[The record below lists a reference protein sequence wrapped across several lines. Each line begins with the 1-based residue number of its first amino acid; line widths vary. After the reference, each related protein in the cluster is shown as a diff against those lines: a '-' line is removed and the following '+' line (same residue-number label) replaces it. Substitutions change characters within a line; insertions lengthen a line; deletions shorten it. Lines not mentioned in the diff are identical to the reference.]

1 MDRPVLPA
9 PHQIALDLWRI
20 GLRLAARLAAQP
32 AVPRRRHELG
42 DAARL
47 RAWARC
53 SASLLA
59 VAIVHSRTLDR
70 SLLPWVIAS
79 QTVPVLAIA
88 PIVIVIL
95 GSLGLTG
102 VFPKAI
108 ISMYLCFFPVA
119 VAMVQ
124 GPALAAARSSSSC
137 CTPMRATPAHTFWKL
152 RVPAS
157 LPFLFPSLRVGI
169 AAGLVGAIVGE
180 LPTGAQAG
188 LGARLLTGS
197 YYGNTVQIWSALV
210 MSALL
215 GLALTGRWP
224 RSSGWRA
231 QGAQHERRAAW
242 PAALGRRSPA
252 VADVGCCGAACA
264 GRAAPCR
271 VRRRRRCGARSAAG
285 LVRCGVALAAAGM
298 ACSARRARAAA
309 LGRHRPRRCCSAL
322 WVLCFWQI
330 ADAGVRRAARAAAG
344 AAR

>member
-1 MDRPVLPA
+1 MASTEAVAPRAPIAPGAASSIDAAWARIGPVLAVLAILIALWYAAAVGLNAAQVIERTLSSQPGWGFADLVRLTLSMDRPVLPA
-9 PHQIALDLWRI
+9 PHQIALDLFDSVFGWPLDSPRN
-20 GLRLAARLAAQP
+20 LLFHAAVTSSATL
-32 AVPRRRHELG
+32 LG
-42 DAARL
+42 FVMGTALGA
-47 RAWARC
+47 
-53 SASLLA
+53 LLA
-59 VAIVHSRTLDR
+59 VAIVHSRTLER
-70 SLLPWVIAS
+70 SLFPWVIAS

-119 VAMVQ
+119 VALVK
-124 GPALAAARSSSSC
+124 GLRSPGVLELELLRTYAASKK
-137 CTPMRATPAHTFWKL
+137 HTFWKV

-215 GLALTGRWP
+215 GLALTG
-224 RSSGWRA
+224 
-231 QGAQHERRAAW
+231 
-242 PAALGRRSPA
+242 
-252 VADVGCCGAACA
+252 C
-264 GRAAPCR
+264 
-271 VRRRRRCGARSAAG
+271 
-285 LVRCGVALAAAGM
+285 VALAERLLTPGGK
-298 ACSARRARAAA
+298 R
-309 LGRHRPRRCCSAL
+309 
-322 WVLCFWQI
+322 
-330 ADAGVRRAARAAAG
+330 
-344 AAR
+344 

>member
-1 MDRPVLPA
+1 VLAVLGIVLVLWYAAAVALNAAQVIERTLSSQPDWGFADLLRLTLTMDRPVLPA
-9 PHQIALDLWRI
+9 PHQIALDLFDSVFGWPLDSPRN
-20 GLRLAARLAAQP
+20 LLFHAAVTSSATL
-32 AVPRRRHELG
+32 LG
-42 DAARL
+42 FAMGTAL
-47 RAWARC
+47 GA
-53 SASLLA
+53 LLA
-59 VAIVHSRTLDR
+59 VAIVHSRTLER
-70 SLLPWVIAS
+70 SLFPWVIAS

-119 VAMVQ
+119 VALVK
-124 GPALAAARSSSSC
+124 GLRSPGVLELELLHTYAASR
-137 CTPMRATPAHTFWKL
+137 AHTFWKL

-215 GLALTGRWP
+215 GLALTG
-224 RSSGWRA
+224 A
-231 QGAQHERRAAW
+231 
-242 PAALGRRSPA
+242 
-252 VADVGCCGAACA
+252 
-264 GRAAPCR
+264 
-271 VRRRRRCGARSAAG
+271 
-285 LVRCGVALAAAGM
+285 VALAERLLTPGG
-298 ACSARRARAAA
+298 RR
-309 LGRHRPRRCCSAL
+309 
-322 WVLCFWQI
+322 
-330 ADAGVRRAARAAAG
+330 
-344 AAR
+344 

>member
-1 MDRPVLPA
+1 MASTEAVAPRAPIAPGAASSIDAAWARIGPVLAVLAILIALWYAAAVGLNAAQVIERTLSSQPGWGFADLVKLTLSMDRPVLPA
-9 PHQIALDLWRI
+9 PHQIALDLFDSVFGWPLDSPRN
-20 GLRLAARLAAQP
+20 LLFHAAVTSSATL
-32 AVPRRRHELG
+32 LG
-42 DAARL
+42 FVMGTALGA
-47 RAWARC
+47 
-53 SASLLA
+53 LLA
-59 VAIVHSRTLDR
+59 VAIVHSRTLER
-70 SLLPWVIAS
+70 SLFPWVIAS

-119 VAMVQ
+119 VALVK
-124 GPALAAARSSSSC
+124 GLRSPGVLELELLRTYAASKK
-137 CTPMRATPAHTFWKL
+137 HTFWKV

-215 GLALTGRWP
+215 GLALTG
-224 RSSGWRA
+224 
-231 QGAQHERRAAW
+231 
-242 PAALGRRSPA
+242 
-252 VADVGCCGAACA
+252 C
-264 GRAAPCR
+264 
-271 VRRRRRCGARSAAG
+271 
-285 LVRCGVALAAAGM
+285 VALAERLLTPGG
-298 ACSARRARAAA
+298 RR
-309 LGRHRPRRCCSAL
+309 
-322 WVLCFWQI
+322 
-330 ADAGVRRAARAAAG
+330 
-344 AAR
+344 